1 MNQKWAIR
9 SKTIV
14 GALVAF
20 LIAVGPQF
28 GITFG
33 TDEAAIVNE
42 FVDSLLAFLALAL
55 TYVGR
60 RDARDDLTL
69 LPSSGTNNQRGFI
82 RIRHA
87 FLIVFVSFFV
97 LAIVAACQT
106 KPETAR
112 QSLLYNSIQIEQ
124 SANTVDQLHRAN
136 TIDTSQ
142 ALDAKAAL
150 QRALDY
156 NTTAAQLFCV
166 EINSRPVIENCVA
179 DPQNANEKLSRA
191 RSSLSFVRN
200 LLEQYE

>member
-87 FLIVFVSFFV
+87 FLIVILSFLV
-97 LAIVAACQT
+97 LAIAACQT

-112 QSLLYNSIQIEQ
+112 EALLYNTIQIEQ
-124 SANTVDQLHRAN
+124 AANTVDQLHRTN

-150 QRALDY
+150 QRSLNY
-156 NTTAAQLFCV
+156 TVTAAQLFCV

-179 DPQNANEKLSRA
+179 DPDGGQETLSRA

>member
-42 FVDSLLAFLALAL
+42 FVDSLIAFLALAL
-55 TYVGR
+55 TYTGR
-60 RDARDDLTL
+60 RDARDDITL
-69 LPSSGTNNQRGFI
+69 LPSSGSNQRGFI

-124 SANTVDQLHRAN
+124 SANTVEQLHRAN

-191 RSSLSFVRN
+191 RSSLTFVRN

>member
-42 FVDSLLAFLALAL
+42 FVDALIAFLALAL
-55 TYVGR
+55 TYTGR
-60 RDARDDLTL
+60 RDARDDITL
-69 LPSSGTNNQRGFI
+69 LPRSSTNHQRGFV

-87 FLIVFVSFFV
+87 FLIVFLSFLV
-97 LAIVAACQT
+97 LAIAACQT

-112 QSLLYNSIQIEQ
+112 QALLYNSIQIEQ
-124 SANTVDQLHRAN
+124 TAITVEQLRESG

-150 QRALDY
+150 QRSLDY

-166 EINSRPVIENCVA
+166 ELNNRPVIPNCVA
-179 DPQNANEKLSRA
+179 NPDSAQEKLSRA
-191 RSSLSFVRN
+191 RSSLTFARN

>member
-42 FVDSLLAFLALAL
+42 FVDALLAFLALAL

-87 FLIVFVSFFV
+87 FLIVILSFLV
-97 LAIVAACQT
+97 LAIAACKT

-124 SANTVDQLHRAN
+124 SANTVEQLRESG
-136 TIDTSQ
+136 TIDMAQ
-142 ALDAKAAL
+142 ALDAGSAL

-166 EINSRPVIENCVA
+166 EINSRPVIPNCVA

-191 RSSLSFVRN
+191 RSSLTFVRN

>member
-1 MNQKWAIR
+1 MNQKWAIH

-42 FVDSLLAFLALAL
+42 FVDALLAFLALAL

-97 LAIVAACQT
+97 LAIVAACKT

-191 RSSLSFVRN
+191 RSSLTFVRN

>member
-42 FVDSLLAFLALAL
+42 FVDSLIAFLALAL
-55 TYVGR
+55 TYTGR
-60 RDARDDLTL
+60 RDARDDITL

-124 SANTVDQLHRAN
+124 SANTVEQLRESG

-142 ALDAKAAL
+142 ALDAKASTSTRTRL
-150 QRALDY
+150 QHDCSTIVLCRDQQPASD
-156 NTTAAQLFCV
+156 
-166 EINSRPVIENCVA
+166 R
-179 DPQNANEKLSRA
+179 KLCR
-191 RSSLSFVRN
+191 
-200 LLEQYE
+200 

>member
-124 SANTVDQLHRAN
+124 SANTVEQLHRAN

-191 RSSLSFVRN
+191 RSSLTFVRN

>member
-124 SANTVDQLHRAN
+124 SAVTVDQLHRAN

>member
-42 FVDSLLAFLALAL
+42 FVDSLIAFLALAL
-55 TYVGR
+55 TYTGR
-60 RDARDDLTL
+60 RDARDDITL

-97 LAIVAACQT
+97 LAIVAACQIR
-106 KPETAR
+106 PETAR

-124 SANTVDQLHRAN
+124 SANTVEQLRESG
-136 TIDTSQ
+136 TIDMAQ
-142 ALDAKAAL
+142 ALDAGSAL

-191 RSSLSFVRN
+191 RSSLTFVRN

>member
-42 FVDSLLAFLALAL
+42 FVDSLIAFLALAL
-55 TYVGR
+55 TYTGR
-60 RDARDDLTL
+60 RDARDDITL
-69 LPSSGTNNQRGFI
+69 LPSSGSNQRGFI

-124 SANTVDQLHRAN
+124 SANTVEQLRESG
-136 TIDTSQ
+136 TIDMAQ
-142 ALDAKAAL
+142 ALDAGSAL

>member
-42 FVDSLLAFLALAL
+42 FVDALLAFLALAL

-106 KPETAR
+106 RPETAR

-166 EINSRPVIENCVA
+166 EINSRPVIPNCVA

-191 RSSLSFVRN
+191 RSSLTFVRN